1 MEETGEIQP
10 ANALGLER
18 IRVEDFAPPPPAKD
32 EEAPPPEFD
41 KQFFLTVNLAGSKY
55 LLAGREWDDLTQ
67 ELSALS
73 EEETLERRT
82 VPERLFRILSEL
94 FHPLLQVENADVAR
108 KAVTFKLRAGGFVPE
123 EVAQDPAAEHLRVQ
137 IRPGTILIAFF
148 RYHNKD
154 GTVREV
160 QFLPWTYLVVDRITR
175 GRVEASLVTGIRTP
189 LGAKTSKRVHSLA
202 VARRVRFPS
211 TTLQLVLRK
220 NPREKLA
227 GHYITATAEKYP
239 DKDKETKEKDKKSPE
254 LFKLMTDREG
264 RLEIPV
270 DPEHDI
276 LWLRVHSGNALLALV
291 PFAPG
296 LVPEIV
302 LDLPDDSIRLAV
314 EGDITQVKARLIDT
328 VARRA
333 ALMIRARKYAEQKDW
348 KKVDE
353 EMQKL
358 DELPSIGEFREQI
371 AAIRVP
377 ALEAARQQKSLL
389 TQRKVREICET
400 ATGLIEKYLS
410 EERINMLKD
419 DIRESRKRRRIKMK
433 RTLTPN
439 PKSETNPNVRNAN
452 VKKQGLCG
460 DDMSFGVGVGRVP
473 PIEPQVI
480 FLEMKFR
487 FGLMFI
493 QLLRGF
499 SANCRGGGH
508 SLQSRPLARQKV
520 LDIRSQSDTLDGA
533 NAVFH
538 AAGMIRGKTSG

>member
-1 MEETGEIQP
+1 MDNISKSARAAVFTLFALSIAGNARAQTAAKGPPEIPYELQPYRVRVAVAFGTDPLLTPTFKREVLDRLESAIERTTGGQWTFRVEETSEIRP
-10 ANALGLER
+10 AGPLGLER
-18 IRVEDFAPPPPAKD
+18 IRVEDFAPPEPPED

-41 KQFFLTVNLAGSKY
+41 KQFFLTVNRAGSKY

-67 ELSALS
+67 ELSEIS

-82 VPERLFRILSEL
+82 VAERLFRILSES
-94 FHPLLQVENADVAR
+94 FHPLLEVENADVAR
-108 KAVTFKLRAGGFVPE
+108 KVVSLKLRAGGFVPE
-123 EVAQDPAAEHLRVQ
+123 EAVKDRTAEDLRVQ
-137 IRPGTILIAFF
+137 IRPGEILIAFF
-148 RYHNKD
+148 RYHNKN

-175 GRVEASLVTGIRTP
+175 GRVETSLVTGIRTP

-211 TTLQLVLRK
+211 TTLELVLRK
-220 NPREKLA
+220 NPGKKLA

-239 DKDKETKEKDKKSPE
+239 DKEKDKKSTE

-270 DPEHDI
+270 QPELGV

-333 ALMIRARKYAEQKDW
+333 ALMIRARKYAEQQDW

-358 DELPSIGEFREQI
+358 DELPSIAEFREQI
-371 AAIRVP
+371 ASIRVP
-377 ALEAARQQKSLL
+377 ALEAARQQRSLL

-410 EERINMLKD
+410 EERINMLKE
-419 DIRESRKRRRIKMK
+419 DIRERRK
-433 RTLTPN
+433 
-439 PKSETNPNVRNAN
+439 EAG
-452 VKKQGLCG
+452 KK
-460 DDMSFGVGVGRVP
+460 
-473 PIEPQVI
+473 
-480 FLEMKFR
+480 
-487 FGLMFI
+487 
-493 QLLRGF
+493 
-499 SANCRGGGH
+499 
-508 SLQSRPLARQKV
+508 
-520 LDIRSQSDTLDGA
+520 
-533 NAVFH
+533 
-538 AAGMIRGKTSG
+538 